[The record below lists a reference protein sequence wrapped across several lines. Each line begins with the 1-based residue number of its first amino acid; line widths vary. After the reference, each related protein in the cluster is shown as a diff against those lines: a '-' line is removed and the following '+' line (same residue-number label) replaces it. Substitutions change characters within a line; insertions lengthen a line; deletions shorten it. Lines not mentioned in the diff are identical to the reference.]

1 MPISKIKSSSITADA
16 ASTNLN
22 IDANTLFLD
31 ATNNRVGVGTSS
43 PLQKLDVVSGDT
55 YVGAS
60 IRSTSSGATNVALV
74 IQDGTTG
81 TGADGIYLGRTGAV
95 NYLWTYENEPWV
107 FASNNT
113 ERMRITA
120 AGNVGIGTATIA
132 TKLVVADTG
141 QSLVGTAYNVADFT
155 NAGQTLGTR
164 IGYDSSNG
172 AVIASAG
179 VNKPIA
185 FWQYNTSNYVE
196 RMRLDSSGNLCV
208 GTATA
213 LATASGRGNVTING
227 SGNSILVL
235 GNGGAIAGYVF
246 GDANSLGFSAGSG
259 ANSRVMTFDTNG
271 IERARIDSSGNVGIG
286 TTAPYT
292 PLQVAGTIKIAPS
305 NTTGVLAF
313 GGNAQSATQLGIFR
327 GAANSTSGGNFLN
340 MAGYEGLTF
349 SVSAADIGSQ
359 TERMRITNVGNLG
372 VGTTAPLSRISTM
385 GTGSTVG
392 LASHAALR
400 IQPSETGST
409 DQIIFG
415 YAESGSYANA
425 AIGFTAT
432 DYTNYQKGHIFF
444 ANRNAT
450 NNAAPTERVRIT
462 APGEVLVG
470 QTSAAQGAGISLQ
483 PNLATAAVGHSGSFA
498 TVWNIPTGTCGLFS
512 VHLGSNGQ
520 YGGAALFFVT
530 FGAAGAAYG
539 NAVVTQIVAPQGDQ
553 SGYNWS
559 WQIASN
565 GQFQMRNNVGTVAFV
580 PVINLITLG

>member
-246 GDANSLGFSAGSG
+246 GDANSLG
-259 ANSRVMTFDTNG
+259 
-271 IERARIDSSGNVGIG
+271 
-286 TTAPYT
+286 
-292 PLQVAGTIKIAPS
+292 
-305 NTTGVLAF
+305 LAQ
-313 GGNAQSATQLGIFR
+313 GL
-327 GAANSTSGGNFLN
+327 
-340 MAGYEGLTF
+340 GLTP
-349 SVSAADIGSQ
+349 VS
-359 TERMRITNVGNLG
+359 
-372 VGTTAPLSRISTM
+372 
-385 GTGSTVG
+385 
-392 LASHAALR
+392 
-400 IQPSETGST
+400 
-409 DQIIFG
+409 
-415 YAESGSYANA
+415 
-425 AIGFTAT
+425 
-432 DYTNYQKGHIFF
+432 
-444 ANRNAT
+444 
-450 NNAAPTERVRIT
+450 
-462 APGEVLVG
+462 
-470 QTSAAQGAGISLQ
+470 
-483 PNLATAAVGHSGSFA
+483 
-498 TVWNIPTGTCGLFS
+498 
-512 VHLGSNGQ
+512 
-520 YGGAALFFVT
+520 
-530 FGAAGAAYG
+530 
-539 NAVVTQIVAPQGDQ
+539 
-553 SGYNWS
+553 
-559 WQIASN
+559 
-565 GQFQMRNNVGTVAFV
+565 
-580 PVINLITLG
+580 